1 MLKIS
6 VHTIRLYEHS
16 GLILIRRNSS
26 GRRIFSEWDI
36 ERLRCIR
43 RMIIEDKLN
52 IEGIRKIL
60 SMIPCWLK
68 VEGCNKTIYENCPA
82 YNTTEGPCW
91 SLKEKPALSCNRD
104 CYSCP
109 VYREAYDCSEIKNLI
124 KKHLKISSDKLQ

>member
-68 VEGCNKTIYENCPA
+68 VEGCNKTIYENRNGGKKIPEHVKKG
-82 YNTTEGPCW
+82 TT
-91 SLKEKPALSCNRD
+91 N
-104 CYSCP
+104 
-109 VYREAYDCSEIKNLI
+109 I
-124 KKHLKISSDKLQ
+124 